1 MELEKD
7 QLGPLNKRFKQDPSL
22 QPTMESVTEPAE
34 ADSKSICEPSIQPP
48 SVHSS
53 DSGVTEADQ
62 LDPHKHSLSLQATM
76 ESVTESSDSISEF
89 PCELSI
95 QEPSDQSSDSFFF
108 GNAVEKIFLS
118 YPDWNSKAVLM
129 EKLKDSGLELDKVA
143 QDFDKLTPP
152 ESSKNIIFRFIHY
165 DDKSYSFAWIEKIT
179 DAMKAKPRKIQ
190 LRKHNGRRKF
200 NYAIPIYDPT
210 VDSDAFDLILDDV
223 EKCYWPMVLRR
234 VLHDDEDYGDS
245 YKSDEDYIEV
255 VNEDAVEV
263 VNEDADKDV
272 NEDAVE
278 DENED
283 ADEDDD
289 YEIKNRDRFDL
300 QEIRNEDAVED
311 ENEDAVEDENE
322 DADEDDDYE
331 IKNRDRF
338 DLQEI
343 RMRMRF
349 KPKKSYKEDDD
360 DDDDEEEEEEDNDD
374 RKFYDPYF

>member
-53 DSGVTEADQ
+53 DLGVTEADQ
-62 LDPHKHSLSLQATM
+62 LDHHKHSPSLQATM

-95 QEPSDQSSDSFFF
+95 QEPSDQASDSFFF

-234 VLHDDEDYGDS
+234 ALHDDEDYGDS
-245 YKSDEDYIEV
+245 YKSDEDYVEV

-263 VNEDADKDV
+263 V

-311 ENEDAVEDENE
+311 ENEDA
-322 DADEDDDYE
+322 DEDDDYE

-343 RMRMRF
+343 RMRMCF

-360 DDDDEEEEEEDNDD
+360 DDDDNDDEDDDDDDEEEEEDDDNDD
-374 RKFYDPYF
+374 H